1 MANESS
7 NKSELNVV
15 TGAFG
20 YTGKYI
26 ARRLLADGIRVKT
39 LTGHPE
45 RPNPFGAQV
54 VAAPFNFDDLPTLI
68 DQLSGAST
76 LYNTYWVRFS
86 RGEVTFDRAVEN
98 TRTLIQAAKD
108 AGVGRIVHVS
118 ITNPS
123 LNSSLP
129 YFRGKAQVEEA
140 IIDSGISY
148 AIIRPTVIFGIEDI
162 LINNIPWMLRRFPLF
177 VVPGGGG
184 YRFQPIFVEDL
195 AGLAVD
201 AGGQEDNLI
210 LDAAGPETYTFDEFV
225 RLVGQTMGSRT
236 KIVHLPSALALGITK
251 IVGYFLG
258 DVVLTRDE
266 ITGLM
271 SDLLISD
278 APPAGNTSLKSWLT
292 INVATLGGS
301 YTSELDRHYR
311 R

>member
-1 MANESS
+1 MP
-7 NKSELNVV
+7 ELNVV

-26 ARRLLADGIRVKT
+26 ARRLLANGIRVKT

-45 RPNPFGAQV
+45 RPNPFGSQV
-54 VAAPFNFDDLPTLI
+54 VAAPFNFDDPPALI

-86 RGEVTFDRAVEN
+86 RGDVTFDRAVEN

-162 LINNIPWMLRRFPLF
+162 LINNIAWMLRRFPIF

-201 AGGQEDNLI
+201 AGGQEDNLV
-210 LDAAGPETYTFDEFV
+210 LDAAGPETFTFDEFV

-236 KIVHLPSALALGITK
+236 KIVHLPADLALGLSK

-266 ITGLM
+266 VTGLM

-278 APPAGNTSLKSWLT
+278 APPAGKTSLKSWLT
-292 INVATLGGS
+292 ANFATLGGS

>member
-1 MANESS
+1 MGSRYRHVYETS
-7 NKSELNVV
+7 NQSELNVV

-45 RPNPFGAQV
+45 RPNPFGGEV
-54 VAAPFNFDDLPTLI
+54 VAAPFNFDDPSALI
-68 DQLSGAST
+68 EQLSGASI

-108 AGVGRIVHVS
+108 AGVGRIVHIS

-162 LINNIPWMLRRFPLF
+162 L
-177 VVPGGGG
+177 
-184 YRFQPIFVEDL
+184 YQ
-195 AGLAVD
+195 
-201 AGGQEDNLI
+201 
-210 LDAAGPETYTFDEFV
+210 
-225 RLVGQTMGSRT
+225 
-236 KIVHLPSALALGITK
+236 
-251 IVGYFLG
+251 
-258 DVVLTRDE
+258 
-266 ITGLM
+266 
-271 SDLLISD
+271 
-278 APPAGNTSLKSWLT
+278 
-292 INVATLGGS
+292 
-301 YTSELDRHYR
+301 
-311 R
+311 

>member
-86 RGEVTFDRAVEN
+86 RGEVTLDRAVEN

-162 LINNIPWMLRRFPLF
+162 LINNIAWMLRRFPLF

-236 KIVHLPSALALGITK
+236 KIVHLPSALALGISK

>member
-162 LINNIPWMLRRFPLF
+162 LINNIAWMLRRFPLF

-225 RLVGQTMGSRT
+225 RLVGQTMGTRT
-236 KIVHLPSALALGITK
+236 KILHLPSALALGISK

-258 DVVLTRDE
+258 DVLLTRDE

>member
-54 VAAPFNFDDLPTLI
+54 VAVPFNFDDLPTLI

-162 LINNIPWMLRRFPLF
+162 LINNIAWMLRRFPLF

-236 KIVHLPSALALGITK
+236 KIVHLPSALALGISK

>member
-76 LYNTYWVRFS
+76 FYNTYWVRFS

-162 LINNIPWMLRRFPLF
+162 LINNIAWMLRRFPLF

-236 KIVHLPSALALGITK
+236 KIVHLPSALALGISK

-258 DVVLTRDE
+258 DVVLTRNE

>member
-86 RGEVTFDRAVEN
+86 RGEVTFDRAVES

-162 LINNIPWMLRRFPLF
+162 LINNIAWMLRRFPLF

-236 KIVHLPSALALGITK
+236 KIVHLPSALALGISK

-266 ITGLM
+266 ISGLM

>member
-162 LINNIPWMLRRFPLF
+162 LINNIAWMLRRFPLF

-236 KIVHLPSALALGITK
+236 KIVHLPSALALGISK

-301 YTSELDRHYR
+301 YTFELDRHYR

>member
-86 RGEVTFDRAVEN
+86 RGEVTFDRAVES

-162 LINNIPWMLRRFPLF
+162 LINNIAWMLRRFPLF

-236 KIVHLPSALALGITK
+236 KIVHLPSALALGISK

>member
-129 YFRGKAQVEEA
+129 YFRGKSQVEEA

-162 LINNIPWMLRRFPLF
+162 LINNIAWMLRRFPLF

-225 RLVGQTMGSRT
+225 RLVGQTMGTRT
-236 KIVHLPSALALGITK
+236 KILHLPSALALGISK

>member
-54 VAAPFNFDDLPTLI
+54 VAAPFNFDDVPTLI

-162 LINNIPWMLRRFPLF
+162 LINNIAWLLRRFPLF

-236 KIVHLPSALALGITK
+236 KIVHLPSALALGISK

>member
-45 RPNPFGAQV
+45 RPNPFVAQV
-54 VAAPFNFDDLPTLI
+54 VAVPFNFDDLPTLI

-86 RGEVTFDRAVEN
+86 RGEVTFDRAVES

-162 LINNIPWMLRRFPLF
+162 LINNIAWMLRRFPLF

-236 KIVHLPSALALGITK
+236 KIVHLPSALALGISK

>member
-162 LINNIPWMLRRFPLF
+162 LINNIAWMLRRFPLF

-201 AGGQEDNLI
+201 AGGQEDNLV
-210 LDAAGPETYTFDEFV
+210 LDAAGPETFTFDEFV

-236 KIVHLPSALALGITK
+236 KIVHLPADLALGLSK

-266 ITGLM
+266 VTGLM

-278 APPAGNTSLKSWLT
+278 APPAGKTSLKSWLT

>member
-15 TGAFG
+15 TSAFG

-54 VAAPFNFDDLPTLI
+54 VAAPFNFDDLPPLI

-162 LINNIPWMLRRFPLF
+162 LINNIAWMLRRFPLF

-236 KIVHLPSALALGITK
+236 KIVHLPSALALGISK

-258 DVVLTRDE
+258 DVVSTRDE

>member
-162 LINNIPWMLRRFPLF
+162 LINNIAWLLRRFPLF

-195 AGLAVD
+195 AGLAVY

-210 LDAAGPETYTFDEFV
+210 LDAAVPETYTFDEFV

-236 KIVHLPSALALGITK
+236 KIVHLPSALALGISK

>member
-1 MANESS
+1 MP
-7 NKSELNVV
+7 ELNVV

-26 ARRLLADGIRVKT
+26 ARRLLANGIRVKT

-45 RPNPFGAQV
+45 RPNPFGSQV
-54 VAAPFNFDDLPTLI
+54 VAAPFNFDDPPALI

-86 RGEVTFDRAVEN
+86 RGEVTFDRAVEH
-98 TRTLIQAAKD
+98 TRTLIQAARD

-140 IIDSGISY
+140 IVDSGMSY
-148 AIIRPTVIFGIEDI
+148 GIIRPTVIFGIEDI
-162 LINNIPWMLRRFPLF
+162 LINNIAWMLRRFPIF

-201 AGGQEDNLI
+201 AGGQEDNLV
-210 LDAAGPETYTFDEFV
+210 LDAAGPETFTFDEFV

-236 KIVHLPSALALGITK
+236 KIVHLPADLALGLSK

-266 ITGLM
+266 VTGLM

-278 APPAGNTSLKSWLT
+278 APPAGKTSLT
-292 INVATLGGS
+292 ANFATLGGS
-301 YTSELDRHYR
+301 YTSELDRHYHR
-311 R
+311 

>member
-1 MANESS
+1 MP
-7 NKSELNVV
+7 ELNVV

-162 LINNIPWMLRRFPLF
+162 LINNIAWMLRRFPLF

-201 AGGQEDNLI
+201 AGGQEDNLV
-210 LDAAGPETYTFDEFV
+210 LDAAGPETFTFDEFV

-236 KIVHLPSALALGITK
+236 KIVHLPADLALGLSK

-266 ITGLM
+266 VTGLM

-278 APPAGNTSLKSWLT
+278 APPAGKTSLKSWLT
-292 INVATLGGS
+292 ANFATLGGS

>member
-162 LINNIPWMLRRFPLF
+162 LINNIAWMLRRFPLF

-236 KIVHLPSALALGITK
+236 KIVHLPSALALGISK
-251 IVGYFLG
+251 IAGYFLG

>member
-148 AIIRPTVIFGIEDI
+148 AIIRPKVIFSIEDI
-162 LINNIPWMLRRFPLF
+162 LINNIAWMLRRFPLF

-225 RLVGQTMGSRT
+225 RLVGQAMGSRT
-236 KIVHLPSALALGITK
+236 KIVHLPSALALRISK
-251 IVGYFLG
+251 IAGYFLG

>member
-86 RGEVTFDRAVEN
+86 RGKVTFDRAVES

-108 AGVGRIVHVS
+108 AGVSRIVHVS

-162 LINNIPWMLRRFPLF
+162 LINNIAWMLRRFPLF

-184 YRFQPIFVEDL
+184 YRFQPIFVEDS

-236 KIVHLPSALALGITK
+236 KIVHLPSALALGISK

>member
-1 MANESS
+1 MP
-7 NKSELNVV
+7 ELNVV

-45 RPNPFGAQV
+45 SPNPFGGQV
-54 VAAPFNFDDLPTLI
+54 VAAPFSFDDPPAFI
-68 DQLSGAST
+68 KQLSGAST

-98 TRTLIQAAKD
+98 TRTMIQAAKD
-108 AGVGRIVHVS
+108 AGVGRIVLVS

-162 LINNIPWMLRRFPLF
+162 LINNIAWLLRRFPLF

-184 YRFQPIFVEDL
+184 YQFQPIFVEDL

-201 AGGQEDNLI
+201 AGGQEDNLV
-210 LDAAGPETYTFDEFV
+210 LDAAGPETYTFDKFV
-225 RLVGQTMGSRT
+225 WLVGQTMGSRS
-236 KIVHLPSALALGITK
+236 KIVHLPPALALGLSK

-266 ITGLM
+266 VIGLM
-271 SDLLISD
+271 TDLLISD
-278 APPAGNTSLKSWLT
+278 APPAGKTSLKSWLT
-292 INVATLGGS
+292 ANVATLGGS

>member
-1 MANESS
+1 MP
-7 NKSELNVV
+7 ELNVV

-45 RPNPFGAQV
+45 RPNPFDSQV
-54 VAAPFNFDDLPTLI
+54 VAAPFNFDDPPTLI

-123 LNSSLP
+123 LKSSLP

-162 LINNIPWMLRRFPLF
+162 LINNIAWMLRRFPLF

-201 AGGQEDNLI
+201 AGGQEDNLV

-236 KIVHLPSALALGITK
+236 KIVHLPADLALGLSK

-266 ITGLM
+266 VTGLM

-278 APPAGNTSLKSWLT
+278 APPAGKTSLKSWLT
-292 INVATLGGS
+292 ANVATLGGS